1 MPQTT
6 TNFSWITSLTAEAQF
21 QDLWWDQLNVVLV
34 DQDTELFKTKIKGK
48 ETIFIPA
55 AAMSPTSTGGCANI
69 ASTETT
75 AGRPDII
82 SLDFDAST
90 DEFAQFQ
97 IAFPKSWDEG
107 TVTFQVQSTTAGTG
121 AGTVEWDLQA
131 VAVGDD
137 DSIDVAYGT
146 LQTVTQTMIATA
158 EDMNYSS
165 ESSAITIAGTPAE
178 DQMCFFRLGRD
189 ATNDTHAVDA
199 QLIGIKLFFTTDGRN
214 DD

>member
-6 TNFSWITSLTAEAQF
+6 TNFSWVTSLTAEAQF

-55 AAMSPTSTGGCANI
+55 TAMQPTVSNPCSDLTLL
-69 ASTETT
+69 ETT
-75 AGRPDII
+75 SGRPDII
-82 SLDFDAST
+82 SLDFDASA

-107 TVTFQVQSTTAGTG
+107 TVTFQVQSTTTGTG
-121 AGTVEWDLQA
+121 AGTVEWDLQG
-131 VAVGDD
+131 VAVGNDD
-137 DSIDVAYGT
+137 TIDVAYGT

-165 ESSAITIAGTPAE
+165 ESSAITIAGSPAV

-189 ATNDTHAVDA
+189 GTADSHAVDA
-199 QLIGIKLFFTTDGRN
+199 KLIGIKLFFTTDGRS